1 MAYHWF
7 REARAHDTWFFP
19 EAFFTVLG
27 GCQVT
32 LYLNGQKSKTICA
45 GFRGDRLPQTW
56 DPGFLTP
63 PEACVMAQMRTP
75 VNSHPRTL
83 LFIQQI
89 LTEPLTRA
97 RHSLV
102 LLT

>member
-1 MAYHWF
+1 MVCHWF
-7 REARAHDTWFFP
+7 REARAHDTWFLP
-19 EAFFTVLG
+19 EAFTVLG

-45 GFRGDRLPQTW
+45 GFRGHGLSQAL

-63 PEACVMAQMRTP
+63 SEAYVMAQMKTP
-75 VNSHPRTL
+75 VNSHARTL

-97 RHSLV
+97 KHSLV